1 MALQVA
7 CEAFIDEDD
16 LTCNCEPL
24 DSAIIDDYI
33 DEASDILTVLTGGKV
48 QGSCTDTVRPR
59 NGTRV
64 CGCTLVASCSCNPI
78 DGITLRGPDP
88 TVTGILIDG
97 AAFTD
102 FLILDGTTLIRTDA
116 QSWPGCQDLRLA
128 STEERTFEII
138 YTYGLP
144 ISKLARD
151 ACAEIVCSF
160 VGNDPQSNR
169 KGHPG
174 VRGMTI
180 AGVQISLEQ
189 QVMEIEK
196 RAFLMPSVIRL
207 LTVYAPDGPNPAVVY
222 SPELEDGW
230 KLHRV

>member
-7 CEAFIDEDD
+7 CEAFIVGDD
-16 LTCNCEPL
+16 LTCDCEPL
-24 DSAIIDDYI
+24 DSADIDDYI
-33 DEASDILTVLTGGKV
+33 DQASDIITVITGGKV
-48 QGSCTDTVRPR
+48 SGRCTDTVRPR
-59 NGTRV
+59 NADRTHGH
-64 CGCTLVASCSCNPI
+64 TL

-88 TVTGILIDG
+88 IVTGVLVDG
-97 AAFTD
+97 VAFTD
-102 FLILDGTTLIRTDA
+102 FLILDGVNLIRTDG
-116 QSWPGCQDLRLA
+116 QLWPGSQDLTLV
-128 STEERTFEII
+128 STEERTFEVI

-144 ISKLARD
+144 ISKLAQD

-160 VGNDPQSNR
+160 IANDPQSNR

-196 RAFLMPSVIRL
+196 KAFLMPSVIRL